1 MLMIILTYTCHEC
14 QHLYKML
21 ILALPAAIMGKSAC
35 EKSAPAAGIQ
45 HTCEGYGMDKNGF
58 PLSGLLKKS

>member
-1 MLMIILTYTCHEC
+1 
-14 QHLYKML
+14 ML